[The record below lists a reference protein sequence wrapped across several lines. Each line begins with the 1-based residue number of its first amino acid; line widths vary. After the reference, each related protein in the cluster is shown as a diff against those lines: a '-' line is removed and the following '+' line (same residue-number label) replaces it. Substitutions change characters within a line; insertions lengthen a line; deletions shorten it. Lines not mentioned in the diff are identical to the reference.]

1 MKYPCMSPII
11 VRKKRLDKMLIQT
24 KLDIITN
31 LLEYNKVLSK
41 IEYSKLLKLEKQMDN
56 IEIVNSVLQN
66 SGAFD
71 INVEEIER
79 KENIIKNKDKKIDK
93 LINIIREKNIEIYN
107 LYNI

>member
-41 IEYSKLLKLEKQMDN
+41 I
-56 IEIVNSVLQN
+56 
-66 SGAFD
+66 
-71 INVEEIER
+71 
-79 KENIIKNKDKKIDK
+79 
-93 LINIIREKNIEIYN
+93 
-107 LYNI
+107 